1 MPSINLF
8 NLYIRGWRLIVLLT
22 ALGFVLALIFSLI
35 QTKKYSSQVRLLITQ
50 TNVTGVDP
58 YTAIKS
64 TERIGQN
71 LAELV
76 FSSSFFNGVIN
87 EGGVDAN
94 YFTLNDE
101 IEKRREWAQTVEV
114 GVTPG
119 TGVMYITAYHPDR
132 AQAAA
137 IAVAVSR
144 QLAEQAPNFFGY
156 SVRVQIIDDPLPSRY
171 FAKPNFATNIGFGT
185 LLGLLIGSAWVLGRI
200 RQIR

>member
-8 NLYIRGWRLIVLLT
+8 QLYIRGWRLVVIL
-22 ALGFVLALIFSLI
+22 ASLGFVLALVFSLI
-35 QTKKYSSQVRLLITQ
+35 QTKKYSSQIRLLITQ

-71 LAELV
+71 LSELV
-76 FSSSFFNGVIN
+76 FSSTFFNGVIN
-87 EGGVDAN
+87 QGGVDAN

-101 IEKRREWAQTVEV
+101 IDKRKEWAETISV

-119 TGVMYITAYHPDR
+119 TGVMYVTAYHPDR

-137 IAVAVSR
+137 IAIAVAD

-156 SVRVQIIDDPLPSRY
+156 SVRVQIIDDPLPSRFY
-171 FAKPNFATNIGFGT
+171 AKPDFVSNLGFG
-185 LLGLLIGSAWVLGRI
+185 LIFGFLVGSAWVLARV

>member
-8 NLYIRGWRLIVLLT
+8 QLYIRGWRLIAIL
-22 ALGFVLALIFSLI
+22 ASLGFVFALVFSLV
-35 QTKKYSSQVRLLITQ
+35 QTKKYSSQIRLLITQ

-71 LAELV
+71 LSELV

-87 EGGVDAN
+87 QGGVDAN
-94 YFTLNDE
+94 YFSLNDE
-101 IEKRREWAQTVEV
+101 IDKRKEWAQTVSV

-119 TGVMYITAYHPDR
+119 TGVMYVTAYHPDR

-137 IAVAVSR
+137 IAIAVAD
-144 QLAEQAPNFFGY
+144 QLAEQAPNYFGY

-171 FAKPNFATNIGFGT
+171 YAKPDFVSNLGFGFI
-185 LLGLLIGSAWVLGRI
+185 LGLLVGSAWVLARV

>member
-8 NLYIRGWRLIVLLT
+8 RLYIRGWRLIVIL
-22 ALGFVLALIFSLI
+22 ASLGFVFALVFSLM
-35 QTKKYSSQVRLLITQ
+35 QTKKYSSQIRLLITQ

-71 LAELV
+71 LSELV
-76 FSSSFFNGVIN
+76 FSSTFFNGVIN
-87 EGGVDAN
+87 QGGVDAN

-101 IEKRREWAQTVEV
+101 IDKRKEWAETVSV

-119 TGVMYITAYHPDR
+119 TGVMYVTAYHPDR

-137 IAVAVSR
+137 IAIAVAG

-156 SVRVQIIDDPLPSRY
+156 SVRVQIIDDPLPSRFY
-171 FAKPNFATNIGFGT
+171 AKPDFASNMGFG
-185 LLGLLIGSAWVLGRI
+185 LILGFLVGSAWVLARV

>member
-8 NLYIRGWRLIVLLT
+8 QLYIRGWRIVTVL
-22 ALGFVLALIFSLI
+22 AVLGFLFALVFSLI
-35 QTKKYSSQVRLLITQ
+35 QTKKYSSQIRLLITQ

-71 LAELV
+71 LSELV
-76 FSSSFFNGVIN
+76 FSSTFFNGVIN
-87 EGGVDAN
+87 QGGVDAN
-94 YFTLNDE
+94 YFTLTDE
-101 IEKRREWAQTVEV
+101 IDKRQEWAETVDV

-119 TGVMYITAYHPDR
+119 TGVMYVTAYHPDR

-137 IAVAVSR
+137 IAIAVAN

-156 SVRVQIIDDPLPSRY
+156 SVRVQIIDDPLPSRFY
-171 FAKPNFATNIGFGT
+171 AKPDFVSSMGFG
-185 LLGLLIGSAWVLGRI
+185 LILGFLVGSAWVLARI
-200 RQIR
+200 RQVR

>member
-8 NLYIRGWRLIVLLT
+8 QLYIRGWRLIVIL
-22 ALGFVLALIFSLI
+22 ASLGFVFALVFSLL
-35 QTKKYSSQVRLLITQ
+35 QTKKYSSQIRLLITQ

-71 LAELV
+71 LSELV

-87 EGGVDAN
+87 QGGVDAN
-94 YFTLNDE
+94 YFPLNDE
-101 IEKRREWAQTVEV
+101 IDKRKEWAQTVSV

-119 TGVMYITAYHPDR
+119 TGVMYVTAYHPDR

-137 IAVAVSR
+137 IAIAVAN
-144 QLAEQAPNFFGY
+144 QLAEQAPNYFGY

-171 FAKPNFATNIGFGT
+171 YAKPDFVSNLGFG
-185 LLGLLIGSAWVLGRI
+185 LILGFLVGSAWVLARV